1 MKKSDL
7 HIHTTYSDGILS
19 PKEVVEWA
27 VKKNLTDIA
36 ITDHD
41 TTQGVQEAI
50 DASIPLDI
58 NVIPGIELSCI
69 EQGQEIHILGYY
81 LDYKSPELKKFT
93 KVLKYARESRNT
105 DIIKKLNDLT
115 IDISVEDV
123 SAISK
128 EGNMGRP
135 HIAKALIKKG
145 IVDTVDGAFKI
156 YLGRGKPAYVERF
169 KLTIKEGIDLI
180 HSLGGVAV
188 IAHPGL
194 VSDKKVINY
203 ALKQNIDGIEAIHCK
218 HTDEQVEYYLNL
230 AKELNVIATA
240 GSDCHGY
247 LNNGVP
253 QLGEYFTNR
262 DVSKLLQE
270 KADFYKKIL

>member
-7 HIHTTYSDGILS
+7 HIHTTYSDGILT

-41 TTQGVQEAI
+41 TVEGVEEAI
-50 DASIPLDI
+50 EASIPLDI
-58 NVIPGIELSCI
+58 NVIPGIELSCL
-69 EQGQEIHILGYY
+69 EQGQEVHILGYF
-81 LDYKSPELKKFT
+81 LDYKSTELKAFT
-93 KVLKYARESRNT
+93 KTLKDARENRNT
-105 DIIKKLNDLT
+105 DIIKKLNQMT

-123 SAISK
+123 KAISK

-145 IVDTVDGAFKI
+145 IVDTIEGAFKI

-169 KLTIKEGIDLI
+169 KVSIKEGIDFI
-180 HSLGGVAV
+180 HSLGGAAV

-194 VSDKKVINY
+194 VSDKKVIDY
-203 ALKQNIDGIEAIHCK
+203 ALKQNIDGIEAIHCN
-218 HTDEQVEYYLNL
+218 HTEEQVKYYLDL
-230 AKELNVIATA
+230 AQELNLIATA

-247 LNNGVP
+247 LDNGIP
-253 QLGEYFTNR
+253 KIGEYFTNI

-270 KADFYKKIL
+270 KADFYKKML

>member
-19 PKEVVEWA
+19 PTEVVKWA

-41 TTQGVQEAI
+41 TTEGIEEAI
-50 DASIPLDI
+50 DASVPLDI
-58 NVIPGIELSCI
+58 NVIPGIELSCL
-69 EQGQEIHILGYY
+69 EQGQEVHMLGYF

-93 KVLKYARESRNT
+93 QTLKMGRENRNI
-105 DIIKKLNDLT
+105 DILKKLKKMT
-115 IDISVEDV
+115 IDISIEDV
-123 SAISK
+123 RAISK

-145 IVDTVDGAFKI
+145 IVDTIEGAFNI

-169 KLTIKEGIDLI
+169 KVSVKEGIDFI

-194 VSDKKVINY
+194 VSDKKVLNY

-218 HTDEQVEYYLNL
+218 HTEEQIEYFTNL
-230 AKELNVIATA
+230 AKELNIIPTA

-247 LNNGVP
+247 IDNGSP
-253 QLGEYFTNR
+253 KLGEFFTNQ
-262 DVSKLLQE
+262 DVSKLLQQ
-270 KADFYKKIL
+270 KADFYKEML